1 MAEKLHDFRKIAL
14 TSSANGTIICFTVFV
29 VVIYVF
35 GAVDK
40 TSSSFS
46 AHGKIG
52 NFIIIIITLLLWADQ
67 QKILRYC
74 TKYAFF
80 HASFIALAHVLRKL
94 QRTPWGD
101 GLMFDTIL

>member
-1 MAEKLHDFRKIAL
+1 MGPF
-14 TSSANGTIICFTVFV
+14 SVFTVLV

-52 NFIIIIITLLLWADQ
+52 NFIIIIIGFRLKLG
-67 QKILRYC
+67 RV
-74 TKYAFF
+74 FVG
-80 HASFIALAHVLRKL
+80 HVLQETVPGRQTGGDNRKRL
-94 QRTPWGD
+94 GLRTYWFVYIGVR
-101 GLMFDTIL
+101 GTRKSR

>member
-1 MAEKLHDFRKIAL
+1 MGPF
-14 TSSANGTIICFTVFV
+14 SVFTVFV

-52 NFIIIIITLLLWADQ
+52 NFIIIII
-67 QKILRYC
+67 I
-74 TKYAFF
+74 
-80 HASFIALAHVLRKL
+80 IARWKALGQLPIRHN
-94 QRTPWGD
+94 
-101 GLMFDTIL
+101 